1 METRIDIPEDWC
13 RLAED
18 LVRSDWRRVLVL
30 GAVDRGKSTF
40 CRFLAQQLAIAGI
53 GVTLLDTDPGQKML
67 GPPAC
72 VTAGPLGGSAR
83 ADRPALY
90 FVGGTDPARRIGSIV
105 AGAARLGYAASGR
118 LLVNTSGLIDGPG
131 HSLKRLKIDALCP
144 DHIVAIARGT
154 ELDALLAP
162 LPPAR
167 VHRLPPS
174 PAAHGKTAAAR
185 AAARQAA
192 LSSALQGAR
201 ERRLNRLVFQMLER
215 DGPAAGEAHP
225 GEPRLCSLT
234 DRDGTEH
241 GLGILSDAD
250 MTDGTAT
257 VLTPVGSR
265 RIHRVRIGM
274 VLKDDRL
281 AALPEPANQAPAGNR
296 QRSRG
301 A

>member
-1 METRIDIPEDWC
+1 METGIDVPKDWR
-13 RLAED
+13 RLADD
-18 LVRSDWRRVLVL
+18 LVRSEWRRVVVL
-30 GAVDRGKSTF
+30 GASDRGKSTF
-40 CRFLAQQLAIAGI
+40 CRFLAQQLAVAGA
-53 GVTLLDTDPGQKML
+53 GVTLLDADPGQKML

-72 VTAGPLGGSAR
+72 VTAGHFDGSGR
-83 ADRPALY
+83 SGPSKLY
-90 FVGGTDPARRIGSIV
+90 FVGGTDPARRIGGIV
-105 AGAARLGYAASGR
+105 AGAARLAYAVPER
-118 LLVNTSGLIDGPG
+118 LLVNTSGLINGPG
-131 HSLKRLKIDALCP
+131 HTLKRLKIDALCP
-144 DHIVAIARGT
+144 DHIVAIARGI
-154 ELDALLAP
+154 ELDALLTP

-167 VHRLPPS
+167 VHRLAPS

-225 GEPRLCSLT
+225 GELRLCSLA

-265 RIHRVRIGM
+265 RIHRVRIGT
-274 VLKDDRL
+274 VLQDEVL
-281 AALPEPANQAPAGNR
+281 ARLPELAGLPSVGNR
-296 QRSRG
+296 QRSSG